1 VIIQVTGDELVLAII
16 AIVRVVNPTMLKP
29 EDGDFTVDFTPLM
42 GKREFTSGEKL
53 LIKLRTASESG
64 SSSLDLDR
72 NEARSLAAALQRLE
86 LVQVWPI
93 DVLNVSLGLR
103 ARLATIV

>member
-1 VIIQVTGDELVLAII
+1 MIIQVTGDELVLAII

-42 GKREFTSGEKL
+42 GKTEFTSGEKL